1 MRDIDRAYKGKDLV
15 AKVKELLDFYEVLL
29 YGIDEE
35 EKPFE
40 EKIFDKDFNGLVSYI
55 DFVVMNSEGKAIG
68 IGLEKIQELEGQ
80 VREEMYW
87 LREYQLG
94 SSDVHHRRAY
104 YEGKNSTWNAQ
115 DVEEAISPSCNVS
128 EAETK

>member
-1 MRDIDRAYKGKDLV
+1 MDIDRAYKGKDLV
-15 AKVKELLDFYEVLL
+15 AKVKEFLDLYDILL
-29 YGIDEE
+29 YGDWVNEDL
-35 EKPFE
+35 K
-40 EKIFDKDFNGLVSYI
+40 
-55 DFVVMNSEGKAIG
+55 
-68 IGLEKIQELEGQ
+68 KIQELEGQ

-128 EAETK
+128 EVETK